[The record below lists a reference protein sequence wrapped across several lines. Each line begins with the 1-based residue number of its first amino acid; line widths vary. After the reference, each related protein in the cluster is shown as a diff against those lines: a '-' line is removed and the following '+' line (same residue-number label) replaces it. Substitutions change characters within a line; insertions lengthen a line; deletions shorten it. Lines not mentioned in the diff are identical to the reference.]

1 MLKSFHTVP
10 KFPQILSSDSCKG
23 GNCGH
28 NEELEQLLRNF
39 VLPNKQDFEFGASY
53 GLITTQHYNNF
64 DIRRMAEGQY
74 VKPQVTLI
82 YSTHAKFYS
91 TFNR

>member
-1 MLKSFHTVP
+1 MGL
-10 KFPQILSSDSCKG
+10 
-23 GNCGH
+23 
-28 NEELEQLLRNF
+28 NEDLGQLLRNF

-74 VKPQVTLI
+74 AKPQVPLI
-82 YSTHAKFYS
+82 YSAPS
-91 TFNR
+91 